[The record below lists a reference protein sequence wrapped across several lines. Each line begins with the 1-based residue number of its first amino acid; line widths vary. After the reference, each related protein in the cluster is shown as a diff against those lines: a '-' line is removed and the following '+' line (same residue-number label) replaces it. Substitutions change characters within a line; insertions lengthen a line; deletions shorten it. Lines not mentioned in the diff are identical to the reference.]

1 MTTVQTTA
9 PRRDHPVRTRLAQAL
24 LASSLLAAGSV
35 GGCATSTNFLN
46 EGPGQPSD
54 RATGTVPA
62 GSIGVCKLPFS
73 MRPPIV
79 SEAFWENA
87 PVCRPKTPRRFIR
100 IGFGKQADGPDKE
113 SEERMKV
120 LMEALKQSVSEE
132 NGNAKMLVM
141 LRTVRQQAADRP
153 ELSARIERSSGRTFS
168 CDYHYLLTTT
178 HKHLSKQGEAGKC
191 AARAYDPVQRD
202 ERCLFD
208 TSLNE
213 AVWLTSAWGCVAF
226 TGTVG
231 EGQSCYRLCDYDDHC
246 AAQVSCSNA
255 DLDLLLCALG
265 VCLPEKVAGVY

>member
-1 MTTVQTTA
+1 MTTAQTTA
-9 PRRDHPVRTRLAQAL
+9 PRPHHPVRNRLAQAF

-35 GGCATSTNFLN
+35 GGCAPSTNFIY

-54 RATGTVPA
+54 RASGTVPA
-62 GSIGVCKLPFS
+62 GSIGVCKRPFS

-79 SEAFWENA
+79 SEPFWEHA
-87 PVCRPKTPRRFIR
+87 PVCKPSTPRRFIR
-100 IGFGKQADGPDKE
+100 VGYGDVADGPDE
-113 SEERMKV
+113 QAQARMKE
-120 LMEALKQSVSEE
+120 LMAALEQAQSEQ
-132 NGNAKMLVM
+132 NGNAKMTLM
-141 LRTVRQQAADRP
+141 LRAVKQRGLENAD
-153 ELSARIERSSGRTFS
+153 LSARIERSSGRTFS

-178 HKHLSKQGEAGKC
+178 HKHLSKKGEAGKC
-191 AARAYDPVQRD
+191 AAMAYDPVVRD

-208 TSLNE
+208 TGLE
-213 AVWLTSAWGCVAF
+213 PAVWLTSAWGCVAF

-246 AAQVSCSNA
+246 AAQVSCATA